1 MKKWEYLEVNIMK
14 LKGNDVNEF
23 SSKYNEPD
31 NLGAQGWEVV
41 FTNIARVYE
50 EVVYCVLLKRGFEE

>member
-23 SSKYNEPD
+23 SSKYNELD
-31 NLGAQGWEVV
+31 NLGAQCWEVV
-41 FTNIARVYE
+41 STNIARVHE